1 MVRIKRGNVA
11 RKRRKKILTLASGYR
26 GAHSVLFR
34 VANQQ
39 VMKALR
45 YSYIGRKQKK
55 RIFRKIWIN
64 RINAVSRLNGISYSK
79 LINKFKKSNIDLR
92 LQQSGQN
99 ACSQISAHGILFMNK
114 VKSSHPSGITSSLC
128 RSCKII
134 SGTTLSKSL
143 SDTKCLDFTITIV
156 TITPTELKKCS
167 N

>member
-79 LINKFKKSNIDLR
+79 LINKFKKSNIDLNR
-92 LQQSGQN
+92 KML
-99 ACSQISAHGILFMNK
+99 SQIAIL
-114 VKSSHPSGITSSLC
+114 
-128 RSCKII
+128 
-134 SGTTLSKSL
+134 
-143 SDTKCLDFTITIV
+143 DA
-156 TITPTELKKCS
+156 PTFKLLINLED
-167 N
+167 